1 MVQLYA
7 LKRLCISMSLETV
20 QKRQSWRWEVQ
31 LASLCD
37 VQERITRS
45 LDSYQEDRAW
55 CFMGK
60 A

>member
-1 MVQLYA
+1 MVQLYV
-7 LKRLCISMSLETV
+7 LKRLCISTSLETV

-45 LDSYQEDRAW
+45 LDSY
-55 CFMGK
+55 
-60 A
+60 